1 MGKSSSDGGFSI
13 AMFDYQRVVCFP
25 HVFLTVQRNI
35 YKPVTVIPAA
45 LPQGLTQLQHVFL
58 HKNQLF
64 PLSHGCNS
72 WFVPV

>member
-45 LPQGLTQLQHVFL
+45 LPQGLT
-58 HKNQLF
+58 
-64 PLSHGCNS
+64 
-72 WFVPV
+72 